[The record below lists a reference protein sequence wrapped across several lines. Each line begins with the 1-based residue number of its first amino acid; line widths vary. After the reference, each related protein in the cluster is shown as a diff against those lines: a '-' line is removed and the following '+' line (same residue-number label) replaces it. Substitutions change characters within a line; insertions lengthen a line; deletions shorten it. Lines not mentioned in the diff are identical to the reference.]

1 MKQSDDAT
9 GVGSVTELTLF
20 TSSRISS
27 GQVITFLY
35 SYLNILYLLCC
46 QVSYNIQQSEP
57 WLQAFEKVKKKIF
70 FNQAERIGFCTLRPN
85 CDSLTLRTT
94 RCFLVNSVSLGRNT
108 LLISWTMFMKYTD
121 PLQSGSRLQIL
132 QLHHAYSW

>member
-57 WLQAFEKVKKKIF
+57 WLQAFEKVKKKF
-70 FNQAERIGFCTLRPN
+70 F
-85 CDSLTLRTT
+85 
-94 RCFLVNSVSLGRNT
+94 
-108 LLISWTMFMKYTD
+108 LIKQKGLAFAHSD
-121 PLQSGSRLQIL
+121 PTVTASRSEQPV
-132 QLHHAYSW
+132 AF